1 MEVGRSRRLGREGEG
16 GAEGGGREEV
26 AGGTFCRR
34 RRRRFG
40 ESGGGEKASQSFGGL
55 GWPLVW
61 SGYGV
66 WGWIH
71 FRWFQLQQAREA
83 QIFDREP
90 TETRQSFRLMAN
102 DAVEIF

>member
-1 MEVGRSRRLGREGEG
+1 MEVGRGRRLGREGEG

-55 GWPLVW
+55 G
-61 SGYGV
+61 GKK
-66 WGWIH
+66 H
-71 FRWFQLQQAREA
+71 
-83 QIFDREP
+83 IFDLRFKLIHKM
-90 TETRQSFRLMAN
+90 TL
-102 DAVEIF
+102 V